1 MDQAVEAVLVM
12 SAFTVALT
20 VVYFGSASLYAS
32 SISAQLAP
40 ALDSAASIVASTVM
54 MQNGN
59 SSSSWFSWAPSAD
72 PSAYGLPQGTAVY
85 INATCFTIGDNKQ
98 LMVAWSKATATAAAG
113 AAGSAHRLIV
123 LDDGTALKLEVR
135 VR

>member
-40 ALDSAASIVASTVM
+40 ALDSAASVVASTIAI
-54 MQNGN
+54 QNGN
-59 SSSSWFSWAPSAD
+59 SSQAWSSWVPSAD
-72 PSAYGLPQGTAVY
+72 PSAYGLLQGTGVY
-85 INATCFTIGDNKQ
+85 INATRFTVNNGQ
-98 LMVAWSKATATAAAG
+98 VTVLWSKATPTSVTG
-113 AAGSAHRLIV
+113 AAGRADRFIV
-123 LDDGTALKLEVR
+123 LDDGTAVRLEVK